1 MGFVKNALPIAS
13 EKLCEPSE
21 KWNPADKPEMLL
33 LVNRILLENL
43 LNDLVSSV
51 FSESQF
57 EFSNFFTDT
66 FLSLSGF

>member
-1 MGFVKNALPIAS
+1 MKNALTIAS
-13 EKLCEPSE
+13 EKLYKPSK
-21 KWNPADKPEMLL
+21 KWKPADKPEMLL